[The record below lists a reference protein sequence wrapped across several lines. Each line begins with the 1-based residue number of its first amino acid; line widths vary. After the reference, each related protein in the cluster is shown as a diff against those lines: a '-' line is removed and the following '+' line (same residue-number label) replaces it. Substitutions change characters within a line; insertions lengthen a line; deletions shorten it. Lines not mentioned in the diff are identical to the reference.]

1 MTAKAIETWIWVLI
15 YGGLLLLCLGLFVLR
30 LGGALGWAP
39 GWALVVLGPLLAL
52 AGGVLLVLRSRLPP

>member
-1 MTAKAIETWIWVLI
+1 MSAAAIEAWIWALI

-30 LGGALGWAP
+30 LGGAF